1 MPVFITQ
8 GRYTQQ
14 AIKGMVDKPEDR
26 QDEVR
31 RLFERAGGRL
41 LSYYMTF
48 GEYDFLIISDVPNEA
63 AMLSVLATAASGGGV
78 TDIKTT
84 LAMPTAAA
92 KDAFAAASKAAGEF
106 RSAGTSSA

>member
-14 AIKGMVDKPEDR
+14 AIEGLVNKPEDR
-26 QDEVR
+26 QDEVG

-48 GEYDFLIISDVPNEA
+48 GEYDFLIISDVPNETT
-63 AMLSVLATAASGGGV
+63 MLSVLATAASGGGV
-78 TDIKTT
+78 TDVKTT
-84 LAMPTAAA
+84 LAIPTAAA
-92 KDAFAAASKAAGEF
+92 KDAFAAAGKAAGQF
-106 RSAGTSSA
+106 RSAGSS